1 MRTRMHELS
10 IAEAVL
16 QAVRRHALCYPDSRP
31 IRIGLKIGEL
41 AALDGDSL
49 RFCFEAI
56 VKGTDL
62 DGLQLAIEVCPR
74 RQRCLS
80 CEQEFFVQGYD
91 LRCPQ
96 CADDRS
102 ECIGGDELDLAYLE
116 VEEHATSGIGA
127 ESTK

>member
-1 MRTRMHELS
+1 MHELS
-10 IAEAVL
+10 IAEAVV
-16 QAVRRHALCYPDSRP
+16 QAVRREALRCPDSRP
-31 IRIGLKIGEL
+31 LRIGLKIGEL
-41 AALDGDSL
+41 TAVDGDSL
-49 RFCFEAI
+49 QFCFAAI

-80 CEQEFFVQGYD
+80 CEQEFVVRDYD

-96 CADDRS
+96 CSHDRS

-127 ESTK
+127 ESTQ